1 MNGELNDIKTMPKEH
16 QIKDKKKQEKINR
29 FTKHNIR
36 FVFFSVCSLIT
47 YILCMWNLFW
57 KEEFLVS

>member
-1 MNGELNDIKTMPKEH
+1 MNGELNDIKTMSKEH
-16 QIKDKKKQEKINR
+16 QIKDKKEKINK

-36 FVFFSVCSLIT
+36 FVFFSISSLIT
-47 YILCMWNLFW
+47 YILCMRNLFW

>member
-1 MNGELNDIKTMPKEH
+1 MNGELNDIKTMQKEYK
-16 QIKDKKKQEKINR
+16 IKDKKEKFNR

-36 FVFFSVCSLIT
+36 FVFFSISSLIT

-57 KEEFLVS
+57 KEEFLIS